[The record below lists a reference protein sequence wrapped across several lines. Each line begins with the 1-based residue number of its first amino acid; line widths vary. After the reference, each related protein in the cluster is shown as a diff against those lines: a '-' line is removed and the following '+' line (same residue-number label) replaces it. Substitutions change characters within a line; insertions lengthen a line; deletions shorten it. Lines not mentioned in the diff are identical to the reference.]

1 MTDKGVIGI
10 VMFLVL
16 VVASLVVH
24 SLTGS
29 AARNRKVE
37 EERLRRDMIE
47 QAYANSPYKLDI
59 LNGSIR
65 QGMTANMVVAAWG
78 PPAAIERKV
87 LKTKTREIL
96 KYGPGPGRSFAN
108 KVTIENGIVVGWE
121 QR

>member
-1 MTDKGVIGI
+1 MTNAGATGI
-10 VMFLVL
+10 IIFL
-16 VVASLVVH
+16 VVAVISVIWHL
-24 SLTGS
+24 SKES
-29 AARNRKVE
+29 AEQSRKDE
-37 EERLRRDMIE
+37 EERLRQEMIE

-78 PPAAIERKV
+78 PPAAIDRKV
-87 LKTKTREIL
+87 LKTKTKEVL

-108 KVTIENGIVVGWE
+108 KVMIEDGIVVGWE